1 MNNFL
6 LDGSVANVLM
16 FTETLKRQASFDRYP
31 RNDGCRTDGRLA
43 EAVPMRSSGY
53 VVEHW
58 EGLYVHMSSVQESYK
73 AIADPTRR
81 RILKYLRGGER
92 TAGELAEN
100 AGVGRTA
107 LSHHLMVLKLA
118 DLVRVERRGQ
128 FQVYSLNTTVFQDLL
143 TEIVGWLGGMDEGTE
158 DVDRTDG
165 TDGTGSAD
173 TADRHN

>member
-1 MNNFL
+1 M
-6 LDGSVANVLM
+6 
-16 FTETLKRQASFDRYP
+16 Q
-31 RNDGCRTDGRLA
+31 
-43 EAVPMRSSGY
+43 EA
-53 VVEHW
+53 
-58 EGLYVHMSSVQESYK
+58 YK

-107 LSHHLMVLKLA
+107 LSHHLMVLKMA

-143 TEIVGWLGGMDEGTE
+143 TEIIGWLGGIDDTPYTNDLTHEE
-158 DVDRTDG
+158 DVIDPAFNEEMEETL
-165 TDGTGSAD
+165 
-173 TADRHN
+173 